1 MARKSTKAATR
12 KSAKTTATTTATT
25 TTREQ
30 RNDQMTA
37 LRASINDAAAALAEE
52 LKAGMSD
59 RLRTMLEF
67 GARFHQYSASNQV
80 LILTQCPDATRVA
93 GYKTWENMGY
103 HVAKGQQGIRI
114 LAPRP
119 YTHEETKEDGEVE
132 VKSGTYFVAVPGFDV
147 SQLNAEEVAAKPLP
161 SFFSDDAGTDEQTEQ
176 LLARAE
182 TAIKASGIRLIN
194 STKLEGSVQG
204 TSSGGTI
211 TMRATLVGVRRFGT
225 LIHEWAHELL
235 HRDPATRAETA
246 RAQRECHAE
255 ATAYVVMAHF
265 GIRNELS
272 SDYLHSWSQTA
283 ETLMGELA
291 MVQRAASHIIEALS
305 HDAKTPA
312 APAAVAVA
320 A

>member
-12 KSAKTTATTTATT
+12 KSAKTTATT

-67 GARFHQYSASNQV
+67 GARFHQYSVGNQV

-103 HVAKGQQGIRI
+103 HVAKGQHGIRI
-114 LAPRP
+114 LAPRS
-119 YTHEETKEDGEVE
+119 YTREETNEDGERE
-132 VKSGTYFVAVPGFDV
+132 VKSGTYFVAVPVFDV
-147 SQLNAEEVAAKPLP
+147 SQLNPEELAAKPLP
-161 SFFSDDAGTDEQTEQ
+161 KFFTDDAGTDEQTEQ

-182 TAIKASGIRLIN
+182 TAIKASGIRIVN

-211 TMRATLVGVRRFGT
+211 TMRATLVGVRRLGT
-225 LIHEWAHELL
+225 LVHEWAHELL
-235 HRDPATRAETA
+235 HHDPATRAEMT

-255 ATAYVVMAHF
+255 ATAYVAMAHF

-272 SDYLHSWSQTA
+272 SDYLQSWSQTA

-291 MVQRAASHIIEALS
+291 MVQRAASQIIEALS
-305 HDAKTPA
+305 RDAKTQVVAMA
-312 APAAVAVA
+312 A
-320 A
+320 